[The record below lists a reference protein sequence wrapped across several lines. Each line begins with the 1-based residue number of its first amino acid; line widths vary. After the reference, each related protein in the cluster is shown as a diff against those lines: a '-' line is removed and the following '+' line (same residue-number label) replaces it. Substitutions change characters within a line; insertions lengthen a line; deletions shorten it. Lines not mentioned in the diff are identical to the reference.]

1 MKKPSRMTRTAWIIA
16 AGALGAALSGPAE
29 AATQAGVSAAVRGQ
43 VEVYAIDDDTGR
55 QANSGEDIF
64 LGDEIASYEDAGMQL
79 MLLDETIFTIGAD
92 TDITIDDFVYDPAT
106 GAGEVAASVTKGVF
120 RFVTGNIAQGDPEDM
135 TVDLPVGTIGIRGTI
150 GMAHFIDGH
159 WVIVLLGPGV
169 GNNADE
175 RAGALSVS
183 AQSQTVDL
191 TRARYG
197 TIIEPGLPPAPP
209 FLFSAAQIAAILGAL
224 GSPPSKQTPGDQ
236 SKGGTATKAAGQ
248 GTAQG
253 RVLAAFLN
261 ALGGFSDAFGDTV
274 YTVCTTCTPDAD
286 IENLGNGNGG
296 GGGGPILDGFSTFEQ
311 LRTITTGTFQ
321 YDFSGTFLQLL
332 QGGVPTAVPGTFTA
346 AWQIDFGNKT
356 AGGSS
361 IFIDTSSFGGD
372 IFISEQLFK
381 SGAAGQV
388 DYTALSGDAINIF
401 APSNFFNPNL
411 NQSNASINNLNGEI
425 ANTATLDVT
434 FDDGGSTFGIGSAE
448 SSPLRVP

>member
-1 MKKPSRMTRTAWIIA
+1 MTTSSATALLTARRCPFIFGAGTLPDSVGDITVTPSIEYFRAHSNLNDFDFENWKFQALLNKTWALLDPTAPRRPSRMKKPSRMTRTAWIIA

-183 AQSQTVDL
+183 AQGQTVDL

-209 FLFSAAQIAAILGAL
+209 FLFSAAQIRRH
-224 GSPPSKQTPGDQ
+224 PRRP
-236 SKGGTATKAAGQ
+236 
-248 GTAQG
+248 
-253 RVLAAFLN
+253 RLAAVE
-261 ALGGFSDAFGDTV
+261 ADARR
-274 YTVCTTCTPDAD
+274 P
-286 IENLGNGNGG
+286 E
-296 GGGGPILDGFSTFEQ
+296 
-311 LRTITTGTFQ
+311 
-321 YDFSGTFLQLL
+321 
-332 QGGVPTAVPGTFTA
+332 
-346 AWQIDFGNKT
+346 
-356 AGGSS
+356 
-361 IFIDTSSFGGD
+361 
-372 IFISEQLFK
+372 
-381 SGAAGQV
+381 
-388 DYTALSGDAINIF
+388 
-401 APSNFFNPNL
+401 
-411 NQSNASINNLNGEI
+411 
-425 ANTATLDVT
+425 
-434 FDDGGSTFGIGSAE
+434 
-448 SSPLRVP
+448 

>member
-55 QANSGEDIF
+55 QAVGGDDIF
-64 LGDEIASYEDAGMQL
+64 LGDEISSYEDAGMQL
-79 MLLDETIFTIGAD
+79 MLLDETVFTIGAD

-106 GAGEVAASVTKGVF
+106 GAGEVVASVTKGVF

-169 GNNADE
+169 GNNANE

-183 AQSQTVDL
+183 AQGQTVDL

-274 YTVCTTCTPDAD
+274 CTTCTPDAD
-286 IENLGNGNGG
+286 IENLGNGNGGGGG

-321 YDFSGTFLQLL
+321 YDFSGTFVQLL
-332 QGGVPTAVPGTFTA
+332 QGGSPTVVPGIFTA

-361 IFIDTSSFGGD
+361 IFIDTFSFGGD
-372 IFISEQLFK
+372 ISLSEPLFK
-381 SGAAGQV
+381 AGVAGQV

-401 APSNFFNPNL
+401 APSNFFNSNL
-411 NQSNASINNLNGEI
+411 DQSNASINNFNGVI
-425 ANTATLDVT
+425 ANSATLDVT
-434 FDDGGSTFGIGSAE
+434 FDDGGLTFGIGGAE
-448 SSPLRVP
+448 S